1 MLEYDTFCYLENQK
15 TGSTFV
21 ITFLNEFSAEPLRNH
36 KKHAAVEVRDPDK
49 FYFINVREP
58 LASYRSLFAFG
69 LEGNGTVF
77 ARFDQLGYGH
87 LYKNGA
93 QGFSEWLRFVLDR
106 RNAQALAGG
115 YTLQQASAMGLM
127 TWRFMRL
134 AIFRFEQLGMGNPTM
149 PAIRQ
154 HVQQHFFMNAVI
166 RQESLRR
173 SLAVLVRGPLASR
186 LTDPQA
192 AIQWLKAAPRI
203 NASTARVSDEEAPLD
218 EPTLSLLFQKE
229 RYMYANFYPDAP
241 GYADWKARK
250 TTGAKVAP

>member
-21 ITFLNEFSAEPLRNH
+21 ITFLNEFSAEPLRSH
-36 KKHAAVEVRDPDK
+36 KKHAAVAQRVPDK

-93 QGFSEWLRFVLDR
+93 QGFPEWLRFVLDR
-106 RNAQALAGG
+106 RNAQILAGG

-134 AIFRFEQLGMGNPTM
+134 AVFGFEQFARSDPTL
-149 PAIRQ
+149 PAMRQ
-154 HVQQHFFMNAVI
+154 HVQQNFFMNAVL
-166 RQESLRR
+166 RQESLRP

-186 LTDPQA
+186 LTDPKA
-192 AIQWLKAAPRI
+192 AINWLKAAPKI
-203 NASTARVSDEEAPLD
+203 NASAARVSDEEAPLD
-218 EPTLSLLFQKE
+218 EATLSALFRKE
-229 RYMYANFYPDAP
+229 RYMYANFYQDAP
-241 GYADWKARK
+241 GYAEWKARIA
-250 TTGAKVAP
+250 GAKVTS